1 MGDCFTKPKP
11 VGGETKER
19 RPRAL
24 LVKREDYAGNPF
36 KDAAEARKEEE
47 VRSYTILG
55 KHDVR
60 Y

>member
-1 MGDCFTKPKP
+1 MGDCFTKSKT
-11 VGGETKER
+11 VGDETKER
-19 RPRAL
+19 RPRVS

-36 KDAAEARKEEE
+36 KDVAEARKEEG
-47 VRSYTILG
+47 VRSYAILG